1 MKRNAASGLFTK
13 SSFYHPE
20 TERMSSPT
28 STRSVLARSPIIF
41 FSGSGSFLSSVGMA
55 IIWSPLASWGF
66 FKRSIPS
73 MRYFP
78 ARCSSQIFFKLAK
91 AVIDFGV
98 WPATYKRRFQISS
111 VESVFAFFPFPGEAA
126 FTLLSFPSSFS
137 SALLE
142 KLKISPC
149 EDAPFLNGLLPG
161 QLFFSALLPPSNAAL
176 QIPHRTRHG
185 GLRSLLPGPSS
196 CSPAR
201 GACDPLH
208 AGVPA
213 QRPFPRLPGLPG
225 PCRLIPRQ
233 NRYRCR

>member
-41 FSGSGSFLSSVGMA
+41 FSGSGSFLTSVGMA
-55 IIWSPLASWGF
+55 IIWSPLASCGF
-66 FKRSIPS
+66 FRRSITS

-98 WPATYKRRFQISS
+98 CPATYNRRFQISS
-111 VESVFAFFPFPGEAA
+111 VASVFAFFPFPGDTA
-126 FTLLSFPSSFS
+126 FILLSLPSSFS
-137 SALLE
+137 SALPKE
-142 KLKISPC
+142 LKVPPY

-161 QLFFSALLPPSNAAL
+161 QFFFSALLPPSNAAL
-176 QIPHRTRHG
+176 QIPHRTRHAA
-185 GLRSLLPGPSS
+185 LRFLLPGPSS

-201 GACDPLH
+201 GACDPPH
-208 AGVPA
+208 A
-213 QRPFPRLPGLPG
+213 L
-225 PCRLIPRQ
+225 
-233 NRYRCR
+233 